1 MAKLDAAER
10 KEIPA
15 KKFALP
21 KERKYPIEDK
31 SHASNAKARARQM
44 FKSGQITKAQ
54 YDEICAKADKVLG
67 KTMAKP
73 KAKAD
78 AGGKEDG
85 AYKD

>member
-10 KEIPA
+10 KDIPT

-31 SHASNAKARARQM
+31 SHAANAKARAKQM
-44 FKSGQITKAQ
+44 FKQGQITKAQ

-67 KTMAKP
+67 ETAKAKKP
-73 KAKAD
+73 KEEDYAE
-78 AGGKEDG
+78 EDG
-85 AYKD
+85 DE